1 MEIKNV
7 YPPVKRRSRAADI
20 ARTVMKWILA
30 TGCAASVIV
39 NILTGSPWWSATVV
53 TGCCVLWYL
62 FLSPRLVESNAIGF
76 FIRLTGS
83 SCLMLSVIGYTLSPG
98 WAGFVIPMVSGGG
111 LLISMILLLSDKEGQ
126 KNNVHPAL
134 LLSVVNTAGSLIYF
148 FREETIFRDRLVSG
162 ISALTGLVF
171 IIVAVSVLGMDF
183 FRELRRRFHLK

>member
-7 YPPVKRRSRAADI
+7 YPPVKRPSRGADI
-20 ARTVMKWILA
+20 ARTVFKWILA
-30 TGCAASVIV
+30 TGCAASVAV
-39 NILTGSPWWSATVV
+39 NILTGSPYWCATVV

-76 FIRLTGS
+76 FIRLTGC
-83 SCLMLSVIGYTLSPG
+83 SCLLLSVIGYTLSPG

-134 LLSVVNTAGSLIYF
+134 LLSVVTIAGSLIYF
-148 FREETIFRDRLVSG
+148 FREGTIFRDRLVSG

-171 IIVAVSVLGMDF
+171 IIVVVSVLGMDF
-183 FRELRRRFHLK
+183 FRELRRRFHLQ

>member
-1 MEIKNV
+1 MEMKNV
-7 YPPVKRRSRAADI
+7 YPPVKRRSRVADI
-20 ARTVMKWILA
+20 ARTVFKWILA
-30 TGCAASVIV
+30 AGCAASVIV
-39 NILTGSPWWSATVV
+39 NILTGSPYWSATVV

-76 FIRLTGS
+76 FIRLTGC
-83 SCLMLSVIGYTLSPG
+83 SCIMLSVIGYTLSPG

-111 LLISMILLLSDKEGQ
+111 ILISMILLLSDKEGQ

-134 LLSVVNTAGSLIYF
+134 ILSVVTITASLIYY
-148 FREETIFRDRLVSG
+148 FRDKTVFRDRLVSG

-171 IIVAVSVLGMDF
+171 IIVAVSALGMDF